1 MAWNWWMAMLLALPI
16 LAADHPSALGQDA
29 AACGRAMS
37 SFLQADPGMD
47 KFFKTAVG
55 YAVFPSVAKGG
66 IGIGGAGGSGCAYE
80 QRAMIG
86 EAELAQVTIGLQLG
100 GQTYAEVVFFETADA
115 LNSFKKGEMQLS
127 AQVSAVAVQAGAS
140 ANAKYRDGV
149 AVFTIAKTG
158 FMYEASVGGQKF
170 TFKPK
175 K

>member
-1 MAWNWWMAMLLALPI
+1 MTRNWWIAILLVVPV
-16 LAADHPSALGQDA
+16 LAAAHTPALGQDA
-29 AACGRAMS
+29 AACRQAVA
-37 SFLQADPGMD
+37 SFKQADPGIE
-47 KFFKTAVG
+47 KFFKGAAG

-66 IGIGGAGGSGCAYE
+66 IGIGGAGGSGCAY
-80 QRAMIG
+80 QAGALIG
-86 EAELAQVTIGLQLG
+86 GAELVQVTVGLQLG

-115 LNSFKKGEMQLS
+115 LNSFKKGELQLS

-170 TFKPK
+170 SFKPK